1 MLLFDLDELLSQRAR
16 KDATYNELLRRPA
29 MSAGVYQLAAG
40 DEDRQRPH
48 SEDEIYVV
56 LRGRASFTAGG
67 STAAVRSGSFLYV
80 AAGEPHRFHG
90 IDDDLAVLVAF
101 APAEGSSPACG
112 NAAAKRRS
120 GRPAAPTKPPRPR

>member
-1 MLLFDLDELLSQRAR
+1 MLLFDLDELVSQRAR
-16 KDATYNELLRRPA
+16 EGAAYNELLRRPA

-67 STAAVRSGSFLYV
+67 STAAVGPGSFLYV
-80 AAGEPHRFHG
+80 AAGKPHRFHG
-90 IDDDLAVLVAF
+90 IEEDLAVLVAF
-101 APAEGSSPACG
+101 APAEGSS
-112 NAAAKRRS
+112 AAGGGEEA
-120 GRPAAPTKPPRPR
+120 